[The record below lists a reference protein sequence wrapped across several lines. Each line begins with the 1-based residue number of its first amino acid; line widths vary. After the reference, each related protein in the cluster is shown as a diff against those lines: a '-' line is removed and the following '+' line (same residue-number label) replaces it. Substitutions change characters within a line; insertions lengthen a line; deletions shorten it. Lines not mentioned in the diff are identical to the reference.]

1 VDAFKASMEEYLA
14 CEKSV
19 NKQQAA
25 HAELTKVA
33 DHFNAQVK
41 AFKSKG

>member
-1 VDAFKASMEEYLA
+1 MEEYLA

-25 HAELTKVA
+25 HAELVIVA
-33 DHFNAQVK
+33 DRFNAEVK
-41 AFKSKG
+41 AFKAKG